1 MNPSMTP
8 VFAVACDSVHTVLRS
23 SSWSRD
29 KLEDFQSRRLRAL
42 FRHALK
48 NVPFYR
54 DLYARHGLSADNVR
68 GVEDLERIPLALRA
82 EMQELP
88 ASGLVAQGVDPDS
101 LVVHRTSG
109 STGYLFRTYRSRF
122 EDRLLQGLRL
132 KLEFELGLRLT
143 DLRVAVTVHGHP
155 SRGEKPDA
163 HFYNRLGWLRR
174 PTVDCLLPAKEILD
188 RVAELRPDVLTG
200 YPDALSWIGGE
211 ATEEHRRGIR
221 PRLIFT
227 GGETLTP
234 DMRRQISDC
243 FAAPVYDFYG
253 MHEFNLLAAQCPQ
266 TGLYHVAED
275 SAIVEVLKDGKPA
288 ACGETGEVVATAL
301 HSFAMPF
308 IRYWTGDLATR
319 GPRRCPCGAPCATLE
334 GIRGRVI
341 DRFTLPDGTK
351 LHPYHLLD
359 PLVKQAPWLRRY
371 QIVQPSVD
379 RVVVKIVPLPG
390 RTPGHDDL
398 QRLRAGLQR
407 PLGSEV
413 SLIFEMVSEL
423 PPAGNGKFR
432 PYSSLVGG
440 NSRT

>member
-1 MNPSMTP
+1 
-8 VFAVACDSVHTVLRS
+8 
-23 SSWSRD
+23 
-29 KLEDFQSRRLRAL
+29 
-42 FRHALK
+42 
-48 NVPFYR
+48 
-54 DLYARHGLSADNVR
+54 
-68 GVEDLERIPLALRA
+68 
-82 EMQELP
+82 
-88 ASGLVAQGVDPDS
+88 
-101 LVVHRTSG
+101 
-109 STGYLFRTYRSRF
+109 
-122 EDRLLQGLRL
+122 
-132 KLEFELGLRLT
+132 
-143 DLRVAVTVHGHP
+143 
-155 SRGEKPDA
+155 
-163 HFYNRLGWLRR
+163 
-174 PTVDCLLPAKEILD
+174 
-188 RVAELRPDVLTG
+188 
-200 YPDALSWIGGE
+200 
-211 ATEEHRRGIR
+211 
-221 PRLIFT
+221 
-227 GGETLTP
+227 
-234 DMRRQISDC
+234 
-243 FAAPVYDFYG
+243 
-253 MHEFNLLAAQCPQ
+253 
-266 TGLYHVAED
+266 LYHVAED

-390 RTPGHDDL
+390 RIPGHDDL